1 MSIPASR
8 KPFVDPYDELSDD
21 EFEREI
27 LDALDQSTIKIS
39 LRVPKKLLE
48 RTKTAASNRGV
59 PYQAL
64 IKVLIDQGVARL
76 EHTTTPHSKRSS

>member
-1 MSIPASR
+1 MSDRATRTPL
-8 KPFVDPYDELSDD
+8 VDPYDQLSDD
-21 EFEREI
+21 EFEREV

-48 RTKTAASNRGV
+48 RTKTAASRRGV
-59 PYQAL
+59 AYQAL

-76 EHTTTPHSKRSS
+76 EHNVTPDSKRSV